1 MLEYRDVHLRY
12 PEGDRDAVSGFSL
25 SVPEGSVL
33 ALLGPNGSG
42 KSTLLLAALGWMRP
56 RSGEVLLAGRPAS
69 SWPPGERARKAA
81 YLSQIERISFTYEAR
96 EFVLMGRA
104 PHLAP
109 LAEPDARDEERA
121 RAALD
126 ALGIGDFA
134 GRPVT
139 ALSGGELQLVRL
151 ARCLVQEAPLVLLDE
166 PTAALDPAN
175 ALRVAQAL
183 AALAREGR
191 TVVFSTHDAALAA
204 YAADSVVL
212 IREGRL
218 LATGSAGETL
228 VPGLLSKTFSV
239 PFGISGAP
247 SPFLQA
253 GAGPTGDRRSPPPT
267 GSSIPGAPG
276 DRGSGPSPR

>member
-1 MLEYRDVHLRY
+1 MLEYRQVCLRY
-12 PEGDRDAVSGFSL
+12 PEGDRDAVAGFSL
-25 SVPEGSVL
+25 SVPEGSVR

-56 RSGEVLLAGRPAS
+56 RTGEVLLAGRPVSAWS
-69 SWPPGERARKAA
+69 PGERARKAA
-81 YLSQIERISFTYEAR
+81 HLSQIERVSFTYEVL

-109 LAEPDARDEERA
+109 LAEPDEGDEERA
-121 RAALD
+121 RAALE

-134 GRPVT
+134 RRHVT

-175 ALRVAQAL
+175 ALRVADAL

-204 YAADSVVL
+204 YASDSVVL

-218 LATGSAGETL
+218 LASGPSAEILT
-228 VPGLLSKTFSV
+228 PDLLSRTFAV
-239 PFGISGAP
+239 PFGVSGAP
-247 SPFLQA
+247 SPFV
-253 GAGPTGDRRSPPPT
+253 T
-267 GSSIPGAPG
+267 GSSIPGAVG
-276 DRGSGPSPR
+276 GRGSGSWPR

>member
-1 MLEYRDVHLRY
+1 MLEYRDVRLRY
-12 PEGDRDAVSGFSL
+12 PEGERDAVAGVSL
-25 SVPEGSVL
+25 SVPGGGVL

-56 RSGEVLLAGRPAS
+56 RAGEVLLAGRPVSEWTA
-69 SWPPGERARKAA
+69 GERARKSA

-109 LAEPDARDEERA
+109 LAEPDAEDEERA
-121 RAALD
+121 RAALES
-126 ALGIGDFA
+126 LGMGAFA
-134 GRPVT
+134 RRHVT

-175 ALRVAQAL
+175 ALRVAEAL
-183 AALAREGR
+183 ASLAREGR

-204 YAADSVVL
+204 YAAGSVAL
-212 IREGRL
+212 LREGRL
-218 LATGSAGETL
+218 LAAGPSGDILTPE
-228 VPGLLSKTFSV
+228 LLSRTFSV
-239 PFGISGAP
+239 PFGSSGAP
-247 SPFLQA
+247 SPFFTE
-253 GAGPTGDRRSPPPT
+253 P
-267 GSSIPGAPG
+267 SIPGVPG
-276 DRGSGPSPR
+276 GRESGSSPR

>member
-1 MLEYRDVHLRY
+1 MLEYRDVCLRY

-25 SVPEGSVL
+25 SIPEGRVL

-56 RSGEVLLAGRPAS
+56 RSGEVLLAGRAVS
-69 SWPPGERARKAA
+69 GWSPGERARKAA
-81 YLSQIERISFTYEAR
+81 YLSQIERVSFTYEVL

-109 LAEPDARDEERA
+109 LAEPDGREEGRA

-134 GRPVT
+134 RRHVT

-175 ALRVAQAL
+175 ALRVADAL

-204 YAADSVVL
+204 YAADSSVL

-218 LATGSAGETL
+218 LAAGPAGEVL
-228 VPGLLSKTFSV
+228 VPELLSRTFTV
-239 PFGISGAP
+239 PFGISRAP
-247 SPFLQA
+247 SPFF
-253 GAGPTGDRRSPPPT
+253 T
-267 GSSIPGAPG
+267 GSSTPGAPG
-276 DRGSGPSPR
+276 GRGSGSWPR

>member
-1 MLEYRDVHLRY
+1 MMLEYRDVRLRY
-12 PEGDRDAVSGFSL
+12 PEGNRDAVSGFSL
-25 SVPEGSVL
+25 LVPEGRVL

-56 RSGEVLLAGRPAS
+56 RAGEVLLAGRPVS
-69 SWPPGERARKAA
+69 GWSPGERARKEA
-81 YLSQIERISFTYEAR
+81 YLSQMERISFTYEAR

-109 LAEPDARDEERA
+109 LAEPDEGDEERA

-134 GRPVT
+134 RRHVT

-175 ALRVAQAL
+175 ALRVADAL
-183 AALAREGR
+183 ASLAREGR

-218 LATGSAGETL
+218 LAAGAAGEVL
-228 VPGLLSKTFSV
+228 VPELLSKTFSV

-247 SPFLQA
+247 SPFLK
-253 GAGPTGDRRSPPPT
+253 T
-267 GSSIPGAPG
+267 
-276 DRGSGPSPR
+276 